1 MGMLHRHHGAERV
14 ARPGALRSHSEM
26 NVTPLIDLLLVLLV
40 IFMVSLPITQQGLDV
55 DVPAEVQA
63 HEHAPPPTS
72 RIVVELSADR
82 RLTLNHQAVAA
93 GELERGLREVFAGR
107 RDKTLFIIGD
117 PSLRYRDVVDVV
129 DAARGAGVDRVG
141 IVTERMRRAG
151 GDRQG

>member
-1 MGMLHRHHGAERV
+1 MGTL
-14 ARPGALRSHSEM
+14 HSEM

-40 IFMVSLPITQQGLDV
+40 ICMVSLPITQEGLDV

-63 HEHAPPPTS
+63 PGHAPPPTPQ
-72 RIVVELSADR
+72 IVIQLTADR
-82 RLTLNHQAVAA
+82 RVTLNQQPVAA
-93 GELERGLREVFAGR
+93 GELERRLREVFAGR
-107 RDKTLFIIGD
+107 RDKTLYIIGA

-141 IVTERMRRAG
+141 IVTEGMRRAA

>member
-1 MGMLHRHHGAERV
+1 MRMLHRRHGAEDV
-14 ARPGALRSHSEM
+14 ARPGALRAHSEM

-55 DVPAEVQA
+55 DVPADVQA
-63 HEHAPPPTS
+63 PDQSPPPTPQ
-72 RIVVELSADR
+72 IVVELTADR
-82 RLTLNHQAVAA
+82 RVTLNHQAVAP
-93 GELERGLREVFAGR
+93 GDLERRLREVFAGR
-107 RDKTLFIIGD
+107 RDRTLFIIGA

>member
-14 ARPGALRSHSEM
+14 ARPGTLRRHSEM

-63 HEHAPPPTS
+63 REPASPPPPQ
-72 RIVVELSADR
+72 IVVEVSADR
-82 RLTLNHQAVAA
+82 CITVNRQPVAA
-93 GELERGLREVFAGR
+93 GELERRLREVYAGR
-107 RDKTLFIIGD
+107 RDRTLFIIGA

-129 DAARGAGVDRVG
+129 DAARGAGVGRVG
-141 IVTERMRRAG
+141 IVTERMRRAS